1 MTASQILQIINVI
14 VVLIGVPSIVGG
26 LIFIG
31 VKLHTLTVIDKSVET
46 IKHNMKV
53 MGDYL
58 TRHHTKFNP
67 AELKA
72 LSPLELTD
80 IGKQFLTDNDFEE
93 TFKTHKDD
101 FFSFINSEHPK
112 LKYDVEV
119 SATKSIF
126 VLADKPYMEFLK
138 VLFYNQPT
146 RNMENT
152 APTLGV
158 YVRDAYLAE
167 HPEILQ

>member
-1 MTASQILQIINVI
+1 MSWIQILNGIIIIIGIPTI
-14 VVLIGVPSIVGG
+14 VGVLIKFGG
-26 LIFIG
+26 
-31 VKLHTLTVIDKSVET
+31 KLQTLKTIEGAVEK

-58 TRHHTKFNP
+58 TRHHSKFNP

-72 LSPLELTD
+72 FSPLQLTEG
-80 IGKQFLTDNDFEE
+80 GKKLVKDVGFDNVFNNN
-93 TFKTHKDD
+93 KSD
-101 FFSFINSEHPK
+101 FFLFIDSEHPK

-119 SATKSIF
+119 ASTKSIY
-126 VLADKPYMEFLK
+126 VLADKSYLQFLK
-138 VLFYNQPT
+138 VFFYNHPD

-158 YVRDAYLAE
+158 YVRDKYLSE
-167 HPEILQ
+167 HPEITQ

>member
-1 MTASQILQIINVI
+1 M
-14 VVLIGVPSIVGG
+14 GVPTIAGA

-31 VKLHTLTVIDKSVET
+31 VKLHTLTVIERAVEK

-67 AELKA
+67 QELKS
-72 LSPLELTD
+72 LSPLQLTE
-80 IGKQFLTDNDFEE
+80 IGTKLIQEVGFNNIFATNKL
-93 TFKTHKDD
+93 D
-101 FFSFINSEHPK
+101 FFSFIDSEHPK

-119 SATKSIF
+119 ASTKSIYA
-126 VLADKPYMEFLK
+126 LDDKPYMQFLK
-138 VLFYNQPT
+138 VFFYNHPN

-152 APTLGV
+152 APTFGV
-158 YVRDAYLAE
+158 YIREKYLLE
-167 HPEILQ
+167 HPEITQ

>member
-1 MTASQILQIINVI
+1 MTPEQINAL
-14 VVLIGVPSIVGG
+14 VVYIGVPTIAGA
-26 LIFIG
+26 LIYIG
-31 VKLHTLTVIDKSVET
+31 VKLHTLEVVEKAVDK

-67 AELKA
+67 NELRA
-72 LSPLELTD
+72 LSPLQLTEEGNKL
-80 IGKQFLTDNDFEE
+80 IKEVGFDNI
-93 TFKTHKDD
+93 FKDNKTD
-101 FFSFINSEHPK
+101 FFSFIDSEHPK

-119 SATKSIF
+119 ASTKGIY
-126 VLADKPYMEFLK
+126 VLVDKPYMQFLK
-138 VLFYNQPT
+138 VFFYNHPD

-158 YVRDAYLAE
+158 YIREKYLAE
-167 HPEILQ
+167 HPEITQ